1 MDISTNSFVYV
12 PIKFKFAVINSF
24 FYHFFNFFNMFTPR
38 NNHFKLL
45 ALVLLLT
52 LAVTQQA
59 WAAFV
64 GPRNDFRDE
73 SIYLVITTRF
83 YDGDPG
89 NNAQCWDGGAANHGD
104 PCWRGD
110 FKGLIEKLDY
120 IKALGFTAVWVTPI
134 VENASGLDYHGYHAR
149 NFSRVDHRYESGDT
163 TFQTLIDEAHARGMK
178 VLLDVVLNHTGNF
191 GEEHLCKLFTRD
203 WNANQFKIN
212 ECMKPYTTD
221 SVGGLLPTNYNSLPS
236 GQQYDARLKQM
247 KNTDNQNHDNH
258 NRWHHFGQFNWD
270 DNTRWWAQI
279 AGDCVDLNT
288 ENPAVAEYLINCYG
302 SFIKMGVDGFRID
315 TGGHIAR
322 LTFNKI
328 YIPAFKALGE
338 QYRSKRLNG
347 ADFFMC
353 TEVCARYQGSVT
365 YRNQPALSPYFYTW
379 AESKN
384 YSWNDDPAY
393 WDGIAIYE
401 STDLNSLA
409 NIGSCQQMYNDNC
422 HETASAMPTSNNAVL
437 NENTYHTPD
446 VSRASGLNVIDFPV
460 HYSFHNIASVWNL
473 AIDGDKYYNDA
484 TYNVVYVDSHD
495 YSPGPNDNIRF
506 NEGTNQWAENLSLMF
521 TFRGIPCLC
530 YGSEIEFKAG
540 KTIDPGGNG
549 SLRESGRAYY
559 GGYIKGNVTAT
570 DFGVA
575 NDASGNLAATLS
587 KPLVKHLQRL
597 NRIRQAVPALRKGQ
611 YSTSGCSSS
620 GGYAFKRRY
629 TDSTTDSYVLVTIN
643 GPATF
648 SGVLNGTYTDCITG
662 DVKTVTNGT
671 LTTTSCSG
679 KGNMRIYVLSTSLT
693 PAPGK
698 IGTDGPYLY
707 TSSAN
712 TGTVLSYDGTQEE
725 LSSNDGEGN
734 GTSPVTPIDVY
745 EPSCEEDD
753 MSVFLETSASVSSVT
768 TWVWNSSSNFT
779 GGNWPG
785 QAMTLMGTTADGTRK
800 IWKWIYEG
808 SNTSDPTGI
817 IFVTDGTQTSDL
829 TFRNHGY
836 YIDGTWDHTVT
847 NYTSPAPTLSI
858 DKESGQYQGSVTVNV
873 TVSSSD
879 AVIVYTTDGSMPTS
893 SSRQAIG
900 QVRLTFTDNTV
911 LTAGVL
917 YEGKVRNVVQR
928 EYIFHGFVPYT
939 ATVYVK
945 DPTVA
950 PNNWGSVYIYA
961 WDNTGAISDSWP
973 GVKVTATKVIQGQR
987 FYYRTFNVTSADYNF
1002 NVVLSQGDNAHQS
1015 VDVTGINKDIY
1026 LEITS
1031 TTNKYTVADI
1041 TDQFAY
1047 VRGDVNRDGELSVAD
1062 VTTLIDILVSG
1073 DYDDELIQIGDLNND
1088 LELSVADVTTLI
1100 DILIS

>member
-1 MDISTNSFVYV
+1 ML
-12 PIKFKFAVINSF
+12 A
-24 FYHFFNFFNMFTPR
+24 
-38 NNHFKLL
+38 LL
-45 ALVLLLT
+45 AG
-52 LAVTQQA
+52 QQV

-73 SIYLVITTRF
+73 SIYFVMTTRF
-83 YDGDPG
+83 YDGDPS
-89 NNAQCWDGGAANHGD
+89 NNAQCWDGANANHGD

-163 TFQTLIDEAHARGMK
+163 TFQTLIDAAHARGMK
-178 VLLDVVLNHTGNF
+178 IILDIVLNHTGNF
-191 GEEHLCKLFTRD
+191 GEENLCKLFTRD
-203 WNANQFKIN
+203 WSANQFKIE
-212 ECMKPYTTD
+212 ECMLPYTTD
-221 SVGGLLPTNYNSLPS
+221 SVGGKLPTNYNNLPA
-236 GQQYDARLKQM
+236 GQQYDNRLKQM

-258 NRWHHFGQFNWD
+258 NYWHHFGQFNWD

-288 ENPAVAEYLINCYG
+288 ENPAVADYLINCYG

-315 TGGHIAR
+315 TGGHISR

-328 YIPAFKALGE
+328 YIPAFQALGE
-338 QYRSKRLNG
+338 QYKNKRLNQ
-347 ADFFMC
+347 ADFYMC
-353 TEVCARYQGSVT
+353 TEVCARFQGSVT

-379 AESKN
+379 AENKS
-384 YSWNDDPAY
+384 YSWNNNASY
-393 WDGIAIYE
+393 WDNIAIYE
-401 STDLNSLA
+401 STDLSTLD
-409 NIGSCQQMYNDNC
+409 NIKSCQQMYADNC
-422 HETASAMPTSNNAVL
+422 TETSSAMPTSSNAVL
-437 NENTYHTPD
+437 NDNSYHSPD
-446 VSRASGLNVIDFPV
+446 KSRASGLNVIDFPV
-460 HYSFHNIASVWNL
+460 HYSFHNISSVWNL
-473 AIDGDKYYNDA
+473 AINGDKYYNDA

-506 NEGTNQWAENLSLMF
+506 NEGTAQWAENLSFMF
-521 TFRGIPCLC
+521 TFRGIPCLY
-530 YGSEIEFKAG
+530 YGSEVEFKAG

-549 SLRESGRAYY
+549 SLKDSGRAYY
-559 GGYIKGNVTAT
+559 GGYIKGNVTAS

-575 NDASGNLAATLS
+575 SGATGNLAATLS

-611 YSTSGCSSS
+611 YSTTGCSSS

-648 SGVLNGTYTDCITG
+648 TGVLNGTYTDCVTG

-712 TGTVLSYDGTQEE
+712 AGTVLNYDGTQEE

-734 GTSPVTPIDVY
+734 GSSPSTPVEVY

-753 MSVFLETSASVSSVT
+753 MSVFLETSMSVSKVT
-768 TWVWNSSSNFT
+768 TWIWNSSSNYT
-779 GGNWPG
+779 GGTWPG
-785 QAMTLMGTTADGTRK
+785 EAMTLMGTTSDGNRK
-800 IWKWIYEG
+800 IWKWTYG
-808 SNTSDPTGI
+808 GTLTTSPTGI
-817 IFVTDGTQTSDL
+817 IFVTDGQQTSDL

-836 YIDGTWDHTVT
+836 YIDGTWHHEVT

-858 DKESGQYQGSVTVNV
+858 DKASGQYEGSVTVTV
-873 TVSSSD
+873 TASESD
-879 AVIVYTTDGSMPTS
+879 AIIVYTTDGSTPTAD
-893 SSRQAIG
+893 SRQATG

-917 YEGKVRNVVQR
+917 YQGKVRNIVQR

-939 ATVYVK
+939 ATVYIK
-945 DPTVA
+945 DPTVS
-950 PNNWGSVYIYA
+950 PNNWSSVYVYA
-961 WDNTGAISDSWP
+961 WDNTGAITDTWP
-973 GVKVTATKVIQGQR
+973 GVRVTGTKTVMGQK
-987 FYYRTFNVTSADYNF
+987 FYYRTFNVNSEDYIF
-1002 NVVLSQGDNAHQS
+1002 NVVLSQGDNEHQS
-1015 VDVTGINKDIY
+1015 VDVTGINHDIY

-1031 TTNKYTVADI
+1031 TTNKYTVRDITEQYQYKRGDINGDGTVDIEDVSWLISIVLGEQVDAQTRSRCDLDSDNLVDI
-1041 TDQFAY
+1041 TD
-1047 VRGDVNRDGELSVAD
+1047 VS
-1062 VTTLIDILVSG
+1062 TLIEIVLG
-1073 DYDDELIQIGDLNND
+1073 RI
-1088 LELSVADVTTLI
+1088 
-1100 DILIS
+1100 

>member
-1 MDISTNSFVYV
+1 MKNRRTF
-12 PIKFKFAVINSF
+12 
-24 FYHFFNFFNMFTPR
+24 
-38 NNHFKLL
+38 FKLSM
-45 ALVLLLT
+45 LLL
-52 LAVTQQA
+52 AVLTAQQA
-59 WAAFV
+59 WAAFI

-73 SIYLVITTRF
+73 SIYFVITTRF
-83 YDGDPG
+83 YDGDPS
-89 NNAQCWDGGAANHGD
+89 NNAQCWDAGAANSGD

-110 FKGLIEKLDY
+110 FKGLIDKLDY

-134 VENASGLDYHGYHAR
+134 VENASGLDYHGYHAS

-163 TFQTLIDEAHARGMK
+163 TFQTLVDEAHARGIK

-203 WNANQFKIN
+203 RNANQYKIN
-212 ECMKPYTTD
+212 ECMLPYTTD
-221 SVGGLLPTNYNSLPS
+221 SVGGKLPTNYSSLPS
-236 GQQYDARLKQM
+236 GQQYDARLKMM
-247 KNTDNQNHDNH
+247 KNTDNQNHDTH
-258 NRWHHFGQFNWD
+258 NYWHHFGQFNWD

-328 YIPAFKALGE
+328 YIPAFQALGE
-338 QYRSKRLNG
+338 QYRYKRLNQG
-347 ADFFMC
+347 DFFMC

-365 YRNQPALSPYFYTW
+365 YRNQPVLSPYFYTW
-379 AESKN
+379 AENKN
-384 YSWNDDPAY
+384 YSWNDDASY
-393 WDGIAIYE
+393 WDNIAIYE
-401 STDLNSLA
+401 STDLSSLD
-409 NIGSCQQMYNDNC
+409 NISSCQQMYADNS
-422 HETASAMPTSNNAVL
+422 HETSSAMPTSTNAVL
-437 NENTYHTPD
+437 NGNTYHTPD

-460 HYSFHNIASVWNL
+460 HYSFHNIGSVWDL
-473 AIDGDKYYNDA
+473 AINGDKYYNDA

-506 NEGTNQWAENLSLMF
+506 NEGTNQWAENLSFMF
-521 TFRGIPCLC
+521 TFRGIPCLY

-549 SLRESGRAYY
+549 SLKDSGRAYY

-570 DFGVA
+570 DFGTA
-575 NDASGNLAATLS
+575 TGATGNLAATLS

-597 NRIRQAVPALRKGQ
+597 NQIRQAVPALRKGQ
-611 YSTSGCSSS
+611 YSTTGCSSS

-648 SGVLNGTYTDCITG
+648 TGVLNGTYTDCVTG

-679 KGNMRIYVLSTSLT
+679 KGNMRVYVLSTSLT

-698 IGTDGPYLY
+698 IGNDGPYLY
-707 TSSAN
+707 ASSAN
-712 TGTVLSYDGTQEE
+712 AGTVLSYDGTEEE
-725 LSSNDGEGN
+725 LSSNNGEGN
-734 GTSPVTPIDVY
+734 GSTQPSTLEPY
-745 EPSCEEDD
+745 EPSCEEDGLNA
-753 MSVFLETSASVSSVT
+753 FLETDMNVSNVT

-779 GGNWPG
+779 GGSWPG

-800 IWKWIYEG
+800 IWKWDYEG
-808 SNTSDPTGI
+808 TATSDPTGI

-829 TFRNHGY
+829 TFINHGY
-836 YIDGTWDHTVT
+836 YINGTYDHTVT
-847 NYTSPAPTLSI
+847 NYTGSAPTLTI
-858 DKESGQYQGSVTVNV
+858 DKASGQYQGSVTV
-873 TVSSSD
+873 TITASESD
-879 AVIVYTTDGSMPTS
+879 AVIVYTTNGSTPTANS
-893 SSRQAIG
+893 PQAIG
-900 QVRLTFTDNTV
+900 QVSLTFTDNTV

-917 YEGKVRNVVQR
+917 VDGRVRNVVQR

-950 PNNWGSVYIYA
+950 PNNWSSVYIYA

-973 GVKVTATKVIQGQR
+973 GVNTTATKTVMGQK
-987 FYYRTFNVTSADYNF
+987 FYYRTFNVNSEDYMF
-1002 NVVLSQGDNAHQS
+1002 NVVLGQGDSGHQS
-1015 VDVTGINKDIY
+1015 VDITGISHDIY
-1026 LEITS
+1026 LEVTS

-1041 TDQFAY
+1041 TDQY
-1047 VRGDVNRDGELSVAD
+1047 SYL
-1062 VTTLIDILVSG
+1062 L
-1073 DYDDELIQIGDLNND
+1073 GDLNND
-1088 LELSVADVTTLI
+1088 GEVNISDVTVLVDILLSSSVDEEILERGDLNGDGEVNISDVTVLI
-1100 DILIS
+1100 DILLS

>member
-1 MDISTNSFVYV
+1 MKN
-12 PIKFKFAVINSF
+12 IKCIV
-24 FYHFFNFFNMFTPR
+24 
-38 NNHFKLL
+38 
-45 ALVLLLT
+45 VLLLAM
-52 LAVTQQA
+52 LATQQA
-59 WAAFV
+59 WAAFI

-73 SIYLVITTRF
+73 SIYFVITTRF
-83 YDGDPG
+83 YDGDPS
-89 NNAQCWDGGAANHGD
+89 NNAQCWDGASANHGD

-163 TFQTLIDEAHARGMK
+163 TFQTLIDAAHARGMK
-178 VLLDVVLNHTGNF
+178 VILDIVLNHTGNF

-203 WNANQFKIN
+203 WSANQFKIN

-221 SVGGLLPTNYNSLPS
+221 SVGGVLPTNYNNLPS

-258 NRWHHFGQFNWD
+258 NYWHHFGQFNWD

-288 ENPAVAEYLINCYG
+288 ENPAVADYLINCYG

-315 TGGHIAR
+315 TGGHISR

-338 QYRSKRLNG
+338 QYKHKRLNQ
-347 ADFFMC
+347 ADFFMY
-353 TEVCARYQGSVT
+353 TEVCARFQGSVT
-365 YRNQPALSPYFYTW
+365 YRNQPVLSPYFYTW
-379 AESKN
+379 AENKN
-384 YSWNDDPAY
+384 YSWNNDPTY

-401 STDLNSLA
+401 STDLNSLD
-409 NIGSCQQMYNDNC
+409 NISSCQQMYADNC
-422 HETASAMPTSNNAVL
+422 TETSSAMPTSNNALL
-437 NENTYHTPD
+437 NGNSYHTPD
-446 VSRASGLNVIDFPV
+446 VSRASGLSVIDFPV
-460 HYSFHNIASVWNL
+460 HYSFHNIASVWGL
-473 AIDGDKYYNDA
+473 ATGGDKYYNDA

-495 YSPGPNDNIRF
+495 YCPGPNDNIRF
-506 NEGTNQWAENLSLMF
+506 NEGTDQWAENLSLMF
-521 TFRGIPCLC
+521 TFRGIPCLY

-549 SLRESGRAYY
+549 SLKDSGRAYY
-559 GGYIKGNVTAT
+559 GGYIKGNVNVS

-575 NDASGNLAATLS
+575 SGASGNLAATLS

-611 YSTSGCSSS
+611 YSTTGCSSS

-648 SGVLNGTYTDCITG
+648 TGILNGTYTDCVTG

-671 LTTTSCSG
+671 LTTTTCSG

-698 IGTDGPYLY
+698 IGVDGPYLY

-712 TGTVLSYDGTQEE
+712 AGTVLNYDGTQEE

-734 GTSPVTPIDVY
+734 GSSQPSTLDPY

-753 MSVFLETSASVSSVT
+753 MSVFLETSMDVSAVT
-768 TWVWNSSSNFT
+768 TWIWNSSSNFT

-785 QAMTLMGTTADGTRK
+785 EAMTLMGTTSNGTRK
-800 IWKWIYEG
+800 IWKWVYG
-808 SNTSDPTGI
+808 GALTTQPTGI
-817 IFVTDGTQTSDL
+817 IFVTDGQQTSDL

-836 YIDGTWDHTVT
+836 YIGSNWDHEVT
-847 NYTSPAPTLSI
+847 NYTSPAPTLTI
-858 DKESGQYQGSVTVNV
+858 DKASGQYQGSVTV
-873 TVSSSD
+873 TITASESD
-879 AVIVYTTDGSMPTS
+879 AVIVYTTDGSIPTAN
-893 SSRQAIG
+893 SRQATG
-900 QVRLTFTDNTV
+900 QAKLTFTDNTV

-917 YEGKVRNVVQR
+917 YQGKVRNIVQR

-939 ATVYVK
+939 ATVYIK

-950 PNNWGSVYIYA
+950 PNNWSSVYLYA
-961 WDNTGAISDSWP
+961 WDDSGIINDTWP
-973 GVKVTATKVIQGQR
+973 GVRITATKTIQGQK
-987 FYYRTFNVTSADYNF
+987 FYYRTFNINSEDYFF
-1002 NVVLSQGDNAHQS
+1002 NVVLNQGDNQHQS
-1015 VDVTGINKDIY
+1015 EDVTGIHKDIY

-1031 TTNKYTVADI
+1031 TSNKYTVADI
-1041 TDQFAY
+1041 TDQYAY
-1047 VRGDVNRDGELSVAD
+1047 MAGDVNGDGEVSIGD
-1062 VTTLIDILVSG
+1062 VTALIDILLG
-1073 DYDDELIQIGDLNND
+1073 DHADAETLLRCDVNGDGEASIGD
-1088 LELSVADVTTLI
+1088 VTALI
-1100 DILIS
+1100 DMLLSSY

>member
-1 MDISTNSFVYV
+1 MKNKMT
-12 PIKFKFAVINSF
+12 KFRLF
-24 FYHFFNFFNMFTPR
+24 FL
-38 NNHFKLL
+38 LL
-45 ALVLLLT
+45 AI
-52 LAVTQQA
+52 AIAGQQA

-73 SIYLVITTRF
+73 SIYFVMTTRF
-83 YDGDPG
+83 YDGDPN
-89 NNAQCWDGGAANHGD
+89 NNAQCWDGASANHGD

-110 FKGLIEKLDY
+110 FKGLIDKLDY
-120 IKALGFTAVWVTPI
+120 IKALGFTAIWVTPI
-134 VENASGLDYHGYHAR
+134 VENASGLDYHGYHAS

-163 TFQTLIDEAHARGMK
+163 TFQTLIDAAHARGMK
-178 VLLDVVLNHTGNF
+178 ILLDVVLNHTGNF

-203 WNANQFKIN
+203 REANQFKLN
-212 ECMKPYTTD
+212 ECMLPYTTD
-221 SVGGLLPTNYNSLPS
+221 SVGGRLPTNYLSLPA

-258 NRWHHFGQFNWD
+258 NYWHHFGQFNWD

-288 ENPAVAEYLINCYG
+288 ENPAVAQYLIDCYG

-328 YIPAFKALGE
+328 YIPAFQALGE

-365 YRNQPALSPYFYTW
+365 YRNQPVLSPYFYTW
-379 AESKN
+379 AENKS
-384 YSWNDDPAY
+384 YSWNNSAAY
-393 WDGIAIYE
+393 WDTKAIYE
-401 STDLNSLA
+401 STDLSTLD
-409 NIGSCQQMYNDNC
+409 NISSCQQQYADN
-422 HETASAMPTSNNAVL
+422 HTETSSAMPTSSNATL
-437 NENTYHTPD
+437 NGNSYHTPD

-460 HYSFHNIASVWNL
+460 HYSFHNISSVWNL
-473 AIDGDKYYNDA
+473 AINGDKYYNDA

-495 YSPGPNDNIRF
+495 YSPGPNDNIRC
-506 NEGTNQWAENLSLMF
+506 NEGTEQWDENLSFMF
-521 TFRGIPCLC
+521 TFRGIPCLY
-530 YGSEIEFKAG
+530 YGSEVEFKAG

-549 SLRESGRAYY
+549 SLRNSGRAYY
-559 GGYIKGNVTAT
+559 GGYIKGNVTT
-570 DFGVA
+570 NDFGVA
-575 NDASGNLAATLS
+575 SGATGNLAATLS

-629 TDSTTDSYVLVTIN
+629 TDGTTDSYVLVTIN

-648 SGVLNGTYTDCITG
+648 TGVLNGTYTDCVTG
-662 DVKTVTNGT
+662 DVKTVTDGT

-707 TSSAN
+707 TSSPNA
-712 TGTVLSYDGTQEE
+712 GTVLSYDGTEEE

-734 GTSPVTPIDVY
+734 GTSPVVPIDVY

-753 MSVFLETSASVSSVT
+753 MSVFLETSTSVSSVT

-779 GGNWPG
+779 GGTWPG
-785 QAMTLMGTTADGTRK
+785 QAMTLMGTNSDGTRK
-800 IWKWIYEG
+800 IWKWQYG
-808 SNTSDPTGI
+808 GTLTSTPTGI
-817 IFVTDGTQTSDL
+817 IFVTDGQQTADL

-836 YIDGTWDHTVT
+836 YIDGTWHHEVT
-847 NYTSPAPTLSI
+847 NYTSPAPTLTI
-858 DKESGQYQGSVTVNV
+858 DKESGHYEGSVTVTV
-873 TVSSSD
+873 TASESN
-879 AVIVYTTDGSMPTS
+879 AVIVYTTDGSTPTA
-893 SSRQAIG
+893 SSRQATG

-917 YEGKVRNVVQR
+917 YQGKVRNVVQR

-939 ATVYVK
+939 ATVYIK

-950 PNNWGSVYIYA
+950 PNRWSSVWVYA
-961 WDNTGAISDSWP
+961 WDDSGVISDTWP
-973 GVKVTATKVIQGQR
+973 GVQITGTKIVKGQK
-987 FYYRTFNVTSADYNF
+987 FYYRTFNVGSEGYTF
-1002 NVVLSQGDNAHQS
+1002 NVVLSQGDSEHQS
-1015 VDVTGINKDIY
+1015 VDVTGITKDIY

-1031 TTNKYTVADI
+1031 TSNKYTVGDI
-1041 TDQFAY
+1041 TDQYAFLL
-1047 VRGDVNRDGELSVAD
+1047 GDVDNDGSLGISDVTALIDLIFDGQADADTLQRADVDGDGVIGIAD
-1062 VTTLIDILVSG
+1062 VTGLVDLI
-1073 DYDDELIQIGDLNND
+1073 LN
-1088 LELSVADVTTLI
+1088 
-1100 DILIS
+1100 

>member
-1 MDISTNSFVYV
+1 MN
-12 PIKFKFAVINSF
+12 IKQFLKTS
-24 FYHFFNFFNMFTPR
+24 
-38 NNHFKLL
+38 
-45 ALVLLLT
+45 LLL
-52 LAVTQQA
+52 LMAMMVGQQA
-59 WAAFV
+59 WATFV
-64 GPRNDFRDE
+64 GPRDDFRDE
-73 SIYLVITTRF
+73 SIYFVITTRF
-83 YDGDPG
+83 YDGDPS
-89 NNAQCWDGGAANHGD
+89 NNAQCWDGANANHGD

-110 FKGLIEKLDY
+110 FKGLIDKLDY

-191 GEEHLCKLFTRD
+191 GEENLCKLFTRD
-203 WNANQFKIN
+203 WTANQFKIE

-221 SVGGLLPTNYNSLPS
+221 SVGGRLPVNYNDLPA

-247 KNTDNQNHDNH
+247 KNTDNQNHDTH
-258 NRWHHFGQFNWD
+258 NYWHHFGQFNWD

-288 ENPAVAEYLINCYG
+288 ENPAVADYLINCYG

-322 LTFNKI
+322 LTFNKV
-328 YIPAFKALGE
+328 YIPAFQALGE

-347 ADFFMC
+347 ADFYLC

-379 AESKN
+379 AENKD
-384 YSWNDDPAY
+384 YSWNYDASY
-393 WDGIAIYE
+393 WDTQSIYE
-401 STDLNSLA
+401 STDLSTLA
-409 NIGSCQQMYNDNC
+409 NIGSCQQMYADNNK
-422 HETASAMPTSNNAVL
+422 ETSSAMPTSNNAVL
-437 NENTYHTPD
+437 NGNDYHTPD
-446 VSRASGLNVIDFPV
+446 VSRSSGLNVIDFPV

-473 AIDGDKYYNDA
+473 AINGDKYYNDA

-506 NEGTNQWAENLSLMF
+506 NEGTAQWAENLSLMF
-521 TFRGIPCLC
+521 TFRGIPCLY
-530 YGSEIEFKAG
+530 YGSEVEFKAG
-540 KTIDPGGNG
+540 KNIDPGGNG
-549 SLRESGRAYY
+549 SLKDSGRAYY
-559 GGYIKGNVTAT
+559 GGYIKGNVTAS

-575 NDASGNLAATLS
+575 SGATGNLAATLS

-611 YSTSGCSSS
+611 YSTSGCSST

-648 SGVLNGTYTDCITG
+648 TGVLNGIYTDCITG

-671 LTTTSCSG
+671 LTTTACSG

-698 IGTDGPYLY
+698 IGEDGPFLY

-712 TGTVLSYDGTQEE
+712 AGTVLSYDGTEEE

-734 GTSPVTPIDVY
+734 GTSPVTPVEVY

-753 MSVFLETSASVSSVT
+753 LSVFLETSTNVSKVT
-768 TWVWNSSSNFT
+768 TWVWNSNSNFT

-785 QAMTLMGTTADGTRK
+785 QSMTLMGTNNDGTRK
-800 IWKWIYEG
+800 IWKWTYEG
-808 SNTSDPTGI
+808 TNTSDPTGI
-817 IFVTDGTQTSDL
+817 IFVTDGQQTSDL
-829 TFRNHGY
+829 TFHNHGY
-836 YIDGTWDHTVT
+836 YIDGTWDHEVT
-847 NYTSPAPTLSI
+847 NYSSPAPTLTI
-858 DKESGQYQGSVTVNV
+858 DKASGQYEGSVHV
-873 TVSSSD
+873 TITASESD
-879 AVIVYTTDGSMPTS
+879 AIIVYTTDGNMPTAS
-893 SSRQAIG
+893 SNHGTGS
-900 QVRLTFTDNTV
+900 VSLTFTDNTV

-917 YEGKVRNVVQR
+917 FEGKVHNVIQR

-939 ATVYVK
+939 ATVYLK
-945 DPTVA
+945 DPTVT
-950 PNNWGSVYIYA
+950 PNNWSSVWFYA
-961 WDNTGAISDSWP
+961 WDSTGAINDSWP
-973 GVKVTATKVIQGQR
+973 GVQTNATTTVKGQK
-987 FYYRTFNVTSADYNF
+987 FYYRTFNVNSENYTF
-1002 NVVLSQGDNAHQS
+1002 NVVLSQGDSGHQS
-1015 VDVTGINKDIY
+1015 VDVTGINKNIF

-1031 TTNKYTVADI
+1031 TTNKYTVANI
-1041 TDQFAY
+1041 TELY
-1047 VRGDVNRDGELSVAD
+1047 SHIKGDVNLDNEINIAD
-1062 VTTLIDILVSG
+1062 VTDLIYLIL
-1073 DYDDELIQIGDLNND
+1073 YDMIDDNTRPLADVNEDGEVNI
-1088 LELSVADVTTLI
+1088 ADVTDLI
-1100 DILIS
+1100 NIILTS

>member
-1 MDISTNSFVYV
+1 MKNKMT
-12 PIKFKFAVINSF
+12 KFRLF
-24 FYHFFNFFNMFTPR
+24 FL
-38 NNHFKLL
+38 LL
-45 ALVLLLT
+45 AI
-52 LAVTQQA
+52 AIAGQQA

-73 SIYLVITTRF
+73 SIYFVMTTRF
-83 YDGDPG
+83 YDGDPN
-89 NNAQCWDGGAANHGD
+89 NNAQCWDGASANHGD

-110 FKGLIEKLDY
+110 FKGLIDKLDY
-120 IKALGFTAVWVTPI
+120 IKALGFTAIWVTPI
-134 VENASGLDYHGYHAR
+134 VENASGLDYHGYHAS

-163 TFQTLIDEAHARGMK
+163 TFQTLIDAAHARGMK
-178 VLLDVVLNHTGNF
+178 ILLDVVLNHTGNF

-203 WNANQFKIN
+203 REANQFKLN
-212 ECMKPYTTD
+212 ECMLPYTTD
-221 SVGGLLPTNYNSLPS
+221 SVGGRLPTNYLSLPA

-258 NRWHHFGQFNWD
+258 NYWHHFGQFNWD

-288 ENPAVAEYLINCYG
+288 ENPAVAQYLIDCYG

-328 YIPAFKALGE
+328 YIPAFQALGE

-365 YRNQPALSPYFYTW
+365 YRNQPVLSPYFYTW
-379 AESKN
+379 AENKS
-384 YSWNDDPAY
+384 YSWNNSAAY
-393 WDGIAIYE
+393 WDTKAIYE
-401 STDLNSLA
+401 STDLSTLD
-409 NIGSCQQMYNDNC
+409 NISSCQQQYADN
-422 HETASAMPTSNNAVL
+422 HTETSSAMPTSSNATL
-437 NENTYHTPD
+437 NGNSYHTPD

-460 HYSFHNIASVWNL
+460 HYSFHNISSVWNL
-473 AIDGDKYYNDA
+473 AINGDKYYNDA

-506 NEGTNQWAENLSLMF
+506 NEGTEQWAENLSFMF
-521 TFRGIPCLC
+521 TFRGIPCLY
-530 YGSEIEFKAG
+530 YGSEVEFKAG

-549 SLRESGRAYY
+549 SLRNSGRAYY
-559 GGYIKGNVTAT
+559 GGYIKGNVTT
-570 DFGVA
+570 NDFGVA
-575 NDASGNLAATLS
+575 SGATGNLAATLS

-629 TDSTTDSYVLVTIN
+629 TDGTTDSYVLVTIN

-648 SGVLNGTYTDCITG
+648 TGVLNGTYTDCVTG
-662 DVKTVTNGT
+662 DVKTVTDGT

-707 TSSAN
+707 TSSPNA
-712 TGTVLSYDGTQEE
+712 GTVLSYDGTEEE

-734 GTSPVTPIDVY
+734 GTSPVVPIDVY

-753 MSVFLETSASVSSVT
+753 MSVFLETSTSVSSVT

-779 GGNWPG
+779 GGTWPG
-785 QAMTLMGTTADGTRK
+785 QAMTLMGTNSDGTRK
-800 IWKWIYEG
+800 IWKWQYG
-808 SNTSDPTGI
+808 GTLTSTPTGI
-817 IFVTDGTQTSDL
+817 IFVTDGQQTADL

-836 YIDGTWDHTVT
+836 YIDGTWHHEVT
-847 NYTSPAPTLSI
+847 NYTSPAPTLTI
-858 DKESGQYQGSVTVNV
+858 DKESGHYEGSVTVTV
-873 TVSSSD
+873 TASESN
-879 AVIVYTTDGSMPTS
+879 AVIVYTTDGSTPTA
-893 SSRQAIG
+893 SSRQATG

-917 YEGKVRNVVQR
+917 YQGKVRNVVQR

-939 ATVYVK
+939 ATVYIK

-950 PNNWGSVYIYA
+950 PNRWSSVWVYA
-961 WDNTGAISDSWP
+961 WDDSGVISDTWP
-973 GVKVTATKVIQGQR
+973 GVQITGTKIVKGQK
-987 FYYRTFNVTSADYNF
+987 FYYRTFNVGSEGYTF
-1002 NVVLSQGDNAHQS
+1002 NVVLSQGDSEHQS
-1015 VDVTGINKDIY
+1015 VDVTGITKDIY

-1031 TTNKYTVADI
+1031 TSNKYTVGDI
-1041 TDQFAY
+1041 TDQYAFLL
-1047 VRGDVNRDGELSVAD
+1047 GDVDNDGSLGISDVTALIDLIFDGQADADTLQRADVDGDGVIGIAD
-1062 VTTLIDILVSG
+1062 VTGLVDLI
-1073 DYDDELIQIGDLNND
+1073 LN
-1088 LELSVADVTTLI
+1088 
-1100 DILIS
+1100 

>member
-1 MDISTNSFVYV
+1 
-12 PIKFKFAVINSF
+12 
-24 FYHFFNFFNMFTPR
+24 MFTPR

-45 ALVLLLT
+45 AMVLLLT
-52 LAVTQQA
+52 LAVTQQV

-73 SIYLVITTRF
+73 SIYFVITTRF

-338 QYRSKRLNG
+338 QYRSKRLND

-437 NENTYHTPD
+437 NGNTYHTPD

-460 HYSFHNIASVWNL
+460 HYSFHNIASVRDL
-473 AIDGDKYYNDA
+473 AINGDKYYNDA

-521 TFRGIPCLC
+521 TFRGIPCLY

-549 SLRESGRAYY
+549 PLKDSGRAYY

-575 NDASGNLAATLS
+575 NGASGNLAATLS

-629 TDSTTDSYVLVTIN
+629 TDNTTDSYVLVTIN

-707 TSSAN
+707 TSSPN
-712 TGTVLSYDGTQEE
+712 SGTVLSYDGTQEE

-785 QAMTLMGTTADGTRK
+785 QAMALMGTTADGTRK

-847 NYTSPAPTLSI
+847 NYTSPAPTLTI

-873 TVSSSD
+873 TASSSD

-950 PNNWGSVYIYA
+950 PNNWGSVYFYA

-987 FYYRTFNVTSADYNF
+987 FYYRTFNVTSADYIF

>member
-1 MDISTNSFVYV
+1 MKQV
-12 PIKFKFAVINSF
+12 FKTSVLA
-24 FYHFFNFFNMFTPR
+24 
-38 NNHFKLL
+38 LL
-45 ALVLLLT
+45 AVMCGL
-52 LAVTQQA
+52 QA

-73 SIYLVITTRF
+73 SIYFVMTTRF
-83 YDGDPG
+83 YDGDPS
-89 NNAQCWDGGAANHGD
+89 NNVQCWDGANANHGD

-110 FKGLIEKLDY
+110 FKGLIDKLDY

-149 NFSRVDHRYESGDT
+149 DFSRVDHRYESGDT

-178 VLLDVVLNHTGNF
+178 IILDIVLNHTGNF

-203 WNANQFKIN
+203 WNANQFHIE

-221 SVGGLLPTNYNSLPS
+221 SVGGKLPTNYNDLPA
-236 GQQYDARLKQM
+236 GQQYDNRLKQM
-247 KNTDNQNHDNH
+247 KNTDNQNHDTH
-258 NRWHHFGQFNWD
+258 NYWHHFGQFNWD

-288 ENPAVAEYLINCYG
+288 ENPAVADYLIDCYG
-302 SFIKMGVDGFRID
+302 TFIKMGVDGFRID

-322 LTFNKI
+322 LTFNKV
-328 YIPAFKALGE
+328 YIPAFQALGE

-379 AESKN
+379 AENKN
-384 YSWNDDPAY
+384 YSWNYDASY
-393 WDGIAIYE
+393 WDGVAVYE
-401 STDLNSLA
+401 STDLSTLA
-409 NIGSCQQMYNDNC
+409 NISSCQQMYADNNK
-422 HETASAMPTSNNAVL
+422 ETSSAMPTSSNAVL
-437 NENTYHTPD
+437 NGNSYHQPD

-460 HYSFHNIASVWNL
+460 HYSFHNIGSVWDL
-473 AIDGDKYYNDA
+473 AINGDKYYNDA

-506 NEGTNQWAENLSLMF
+506 NEGTAQWAENLSFMF
-521 TFRGIPCLC
+521 TFRGIPCLY
-530 YGSEIEFKAG
+530 YGSEVEFKAG

-549 SLRESGRAYY
+549 SLKDSGRAYY
-559 GGYIKGNVTAT
+559 GGYIKGNVTAS

-575 NDASGNLAATLS
+575 SGATGNLAATLS

-611 YSTSGCSSS
+611 YSITGCSSN

-648 SGVLNGTYTDCITG
+648 TNVLNGTYTDCITG

-671 LTTTSCSG
+671 LTTNSCSG
-679 KGNMRIYVLSTSLT
+679 KGNMRVYVLSTSLT

-698 IGTDGPYLY
+698 IGSDGPYLY

-712 TGTVLSYDGTQEE
+712 TGTVLSYDGTEEE
-725 LSSNDGEGN
+725 LSSNNGEDG
-734 GTSPVTPIDVY
+734 GTTPVTPVEVY

-753 MSVFLETSASVSSVT
+753 MSVFLETSNSVSKVT
-768 TWVWNSSSNFT
+768 TWIWNSSSNFT
-779 GGNWPG
+779 GGTWPG
-785 QAMTLMGTTADGTRK
+785 QSMTLMGTTTDGTRK
-800 IWKWIYEG
+800 IWKWIYSG
-808 SNTSDPTGI
+808 TNTGTPTGI
-817 IFVTDGTQTSDL
+817 IFVTDGQQTQDL

-836 YIDGTWDHTVT
+836 YIDGTWHHEVT

-858 DKESGQYQGSVTVNV
+858 DKPSGQYEGSVTV
-873 TVSSSD
+873 TITASESD
-879 AVIVYTTDGSMPTS
+879 AVIVYTTDGSTPTAS
-893 SSRQAIG
+893 SAHATG
-900 QVRLTFTDNTV
+900 HVTLTFTDNTV

-917 YEGKVRNVVQR
+917 FEGKVRNIVQR

-939 ATVYVK
+939 ATVYIK

-950 PNNWGSVYIYA
+950 PNNWSSVWVYA
-961 WDNTGAISDSWP
+961 WDSTGAITDSWP
-973 GVKVTATKVIQGQR
+973 GVQTTSTKTVNGQK
-987 FYYRTFNVTSADYNF
+987 FYYRTFNVGSDNYTF
-1002 NVVLSQGDNAHQS
+1002 NVVLSQGDSEHQS
-1015 VDVTGINKDIY
+1015 VDVTGISKDIY

-1041 TDQFAY
+1041 TDQY
-1047 VRGDVNRDGELSVAD
+1047 SYKTGDVDLDGMVNIAD
-1062 VTTLIDILVSG
+1062 VTTLINL
-1073 DYDDELIQIGDLNND
+1073 LITGQNNINTYPQ
-1088 LELSVADVTTLI
+1088 ADVDGDGMVNISDVTA
-1100 DILIS
+1100 LISMLLNG

>member
-1 MDISTNSFVYV
+1 MKKTI
-12 PIKFKFAVINSF
+12 FKFICLL
-24 FYHFFNFFNMFTPR
+24 
-38 NNHFKLL
+38 LL
-45 ALVLLLT
+45 AG
-52 LAVTQQA
+52 LATEQA
-59 WAAFV
+59 MAAFV

-73 SIYLVITTRF
+73 SIYFVITTRF

-89 NNAQCWDGGAANHGD
+89 NNAQCWDAGAANSGD

-120 IKALGFTAVWVTPI
+120 IKALGFTAIWVTPI
-134 VENASGLDYHGYHAR
+134 VENASGLDYHGYHAS

-178 VLLDVVLNHTGNF
+178 ILLDVVLNHTGNF

-203 WNANQFKIN
+203 IYANQYKIN
-212 ECMKPYTTD
+212 ECMLPYTTD
-221 SVGGLLPTNYNSLPS
+221 SVGGKLPTNYSSLPS

-258 NRWHHFGQFNWD
+258 NYWHHFGQFNWD

-288 ENPAVAEYLINCYG
+288 ENPAVADYLINCYG
-302 SFIKMGVDGFRID
+302 TFIKMGVDGFRID

-338 QYRSKRLNG
+338 QYKYKRLNQ
-347 ADFFMC
+347 ADFFLC

-379 AESKN
+379 AENKN
-384 YSWNDDPAY
+384 YSWNDDPTY
-393 WDGIAIYE
+393 WDTKAIFE
-401 STDLNSLA
+401 STDLNTLD
-409 NIGSCQQMYNDNC
+409 NISSCQQMYADNC
-422 HETASAMPTSNNAVL
+422 HETSSAMPTSNNAVL
-437 NENTYHTPD
+437 NGNTYHAPD
-446 VSRASGLNVIDFPV
+446 VSNASGLNVIDFPV
-460 HYSFHNIASVWNL
+460 HYSFHNIGSVWNL

-506 NEGTNQWAENLSLMF
+506 NEGTDQWAENLSLMF
-521 TFRGIPCLC
+521 TFRGIPCLY
-530 YGSEIEFKAG
+530 YGSEVEFKAG

-549 SLRESGRAYY
+549 PLRDSGRAYY
-559 GGYIKGNVTAT
+559 GGYIKGQVTAN

-575 NDASGNLAATLS
+575 SGATGNLAATMS

-611 YSTSGCSSS
+611 YSTSGCSST

-648 SGVLNGTYTDCITG
+648 TNVLNGTYTDCVTG

-671 LTTTSCSG
+671 LSTTSCSG
-679 KGNMRIYVLSTSLT
+679 KGNMRVYVLSTSLT

-712 TGTVLSYDGTQEE
+712 AGSVLSYDGTQEE
-725 LSSNDGEGN
+725 LSSNNGEGN
-734 GTSPVTPIDVY
+734 GSSQPSTLEPY

-753 MSVFLETSASVSSVT
+753 MSVFLETSTSVNNVT

-785 QAMTLMGTTADGTRK
+785 QAMTLMGSTADGTRK
-800 IWKWIYEG
+800 VWKWTYEG
-808 SNTSDPTGI
+808 TLTTSPTGI

-836 YIDGTWDHTVT
+836 YIDGTWHHEVT
-847 NYTSPAPTLSI
+847 NYTGSAPTLTI
-858 DKESGQYQGSVTVNV
+858 DKPSGQYSGSVTVTITASESN
-873 TVSSSD
+873 
-879 AVIVYTTDGSMPTS
+879 AVIVYTTDGTTPTAS
-893 SSRQAIG
+893 SSHATG
-900 QVRLTFTDNTV
+900 HVTLTFTDNTV

-917 YEGKVRNVVQR
+917 VDGRVRNLVQR

-939 ATVYVK
+939 ATVYLK
-945 DPTVA
+945 DPTVS
-950 PNNWGSVYIYA
+950 PNNWSDVYIYA
-961 WDNTGAISDSWP
+961 WDNTGNINDSWP
-973 GVKVTATKVIQGQR
+973 GVKVTATKTVMGQK
-987 FYYRTFNVTSADYNF
+987 FYYRTFTVPSADYTF
-1002 NVVLSQGDNAHQS
+1002 NVVLSQGDSGHQS
-1015 VDVTGINKDIY
+1015 VDVTGIKNDIY

-1031 TTNKYTVADI
+1031 TSNKYTVADI
-1041 TDQFAY
+1041 TDQY
-1047 VRGDVNRDGELSVAD
+1047 SRLPGDVDGDRIIGMDDLSLLINYLLTGNAAGVNLVNAD
-1062 VTTLIDILVSG
+1062 VDMDEIIG
-1073 DYDDELIQIGDLNND
+1073 MDDLAELIN
-1088 LELSVADVTTLI
+1088 
-1100 DILIS
+1100 ILLTSN

>member
-1 MDISTNSFVYV
+1 MT
-12 PIKFKFAVINSF
+12 
-24 FYHFFNFFNMFTPR
+24 TPR

-73 SIYLVITTRF
+73 SIYFVITTRF

-521 TFRGIPCLC
+521 TFRGIPCLY

-712 TGTVLSYDGTQEE
+712 SGTVLSYDGTQEE

-734 GTSPVTPIDVY
+734 GTNPVTPIDVY

-785 QAMTLMGTTADGTRK
+785 QAMALMGTTADGTRK

-829 TFRNHGY
+829 IFRNHGY
-836 YIDGTWDHTVT
+836 YIDGNWHHTVT
-847 NYTSPAPTLSI
+847 NYTSPAPTLTI

-873 TVSSSD
+873 TASSSD

-961 WDNTGAISDSWP
+961 WDNIGAISDSWP

-987 FYYRTFNVTSADYNF
+987 FYYRTFNVTSADYSF

>member
-1 MDISTNSFVYV
+1 MKNKMT
-12 PIKFKFAVINSF
+12 KFRLF
-24 FYHFFNFFNMFTPR
+24 FL
-38 NNHFKLL
+38 LL
-45 ALVLLLT
+45 AI
-52 LAVTQQA
+52 AIAGQQA

-73 SIYLVITTRF
+73 SIYFVMTTRF
-83 YDGDPG
+83 YDGDPN
-89 NNAQCWDGGAANHGD
+89 NNAQCWDGASANHGD

-110 FKGLIEKLDY
+110 FKGLIDKLDY
-120 IKALGFTAVWVTPI
+120 IKALGFTAIWVTPI
-134 VENASGLDYHGYHAR
+134 VENASGLDYHGYHAS

-163 TFQTLIDEAHARGMK
+163 TFQTLIDAAHARGMK
-178 VLLDVVLNHTGNF
+178 ILLDVVLNHTGNF

-203 WNANQFKIN
+203 REANQFKLN
-212 ECMKPYTTD
+212 ECMLPYTTD
-221 SVGGLLPTNYNSLPS
+221 SVGGRLPTNYLSLPA

-258 NRWHHFGQFNWD
+258 NYWHHFGQFNWD

-288 ENPAVAEYLINCYG
+288 ENPAVAQYLIDCYG

-328 YIPAFKALGE
+328 YIPAFQALGE

-365 YRNQPALSPYFYTW
+365 YRNQPVLSPYFYTW
-379 AESKN
+379 AENKS
-384 YSWNDDPAY
+384 YSWNNSAAY
-393 WDGIAIYE
+393 WDTKAIYE
-401 STDLNSLA
+401 STDLSTLD
-409 NIGSCQQMYNDNC
+409 NISSCQQQYADN
-422 HETASAMPTSNNAVL
+422 HTETSSAMPTSSNATL
-437 NENTYHTPD
+437 NGNSYHTPD

-460 HYSFHNIASVWNL
+460 HYSFHNISSVWNL
-473 AIDGDKYYNDA
+473 AINGDKYYNDA

-506 NEGTNQWAENLSLMF
+506 NEGTEQWAENLSFMF
-521 TFRGIPCLC
+521 TFRGIPCLY
-530 YGSEIEFKAG
+530 YGSEVEFKAG

-549 SLRESGRAYY
+549 SLKNSGRAYY
-559 GGYIKGNVTAT
+559 GGYIKGNVTAN

-575 NDASGNLAATLS
+575 SGATGNLAATLS

-629 TDSTTDSYVLVTIN
+629 TDGTTDSYVLVTIN

-648 SGVLNGTYTDCITG
+648 TGVLNGTYTDCVTG

-693 PAPGK
+693 AAPGK

-707 TSSAN
+707 TSSPNA
-712 TGTVLSYDGTQEE
+712 GTVLSYDGTEEE

-734 GTSPVTPIDVY
+734 GTSPVVPIDVY

-753 MSVFLETSASVSSVT
+753 MSVFLETSTSVSSVT
-768 TWVWNSSSNFT
+768 TWIWNSSSNFT
-779 GGNWPG
+779 GGTWPG
-785 QAMTLMGTTADGTRK
+785 QAMTLMGTTSDGTRK
-800 IWKWIYEG
+800 IWKWQYG
-808 SNTSDPTGI
+808 GTLTSTPTGI
-817 IFVTDGTQTSDL
+817 IFVTDGQQTADL

-836 YIDGTWDHTVT
+836 YIDGTWHHEVT
-847 NYTSPAPTLSI
+847 NYTSPAPTLTI
-858 DKESGQYQGSVTVNV
+858 DTESGHYEGSVTVNI
-873 TVSSSD
+873 TASESN
-879 AVIVYTTDGSMPTS
+879 AIIVYTTDGSTPTA
-893 SSRQAIG
+893 SSRQATG
-900 QVRLTFTDNTV
+900 HVRLTFTDNTV

-917 YEGKVRNVVQR
+917 YQGKVRNVVQR

-939 ATVYVK
+939 ATVYIK

-950 PNNWGSVYIYA
+950 PNRWSSVWVYA
-961 WDNTGAISDSWP
+961 WDDSGVISDTWP
-973 GVKVTATKVIQGQR
+973 GVQITGTKIVKGQK
-987 FYYRTFNVTSADYNF
+987 FYYRTFNVGSEGYTF
-1002 NVVLSQGDNAHQS
+1002 NVVLSQGDSEHQS
-1015 VDVTGINKDIY
+1015 VDVTGITKDIY

-1031 TTNKYTVADI
+1031 TSNKYTVGDI
-1041 TDQFAY
+1041 TDQYAFLL
-1047 VRGDVNRDGELSVAD
+1047 GDVDNDGTLGISDVTALIDLIFDGQADADTLQRADVDGDGVIGIAD
-1062 VTTLIDILVSG
+1062 VTGLVDLI
-1073 DYDDELIQIGDLNND
+1073 LN
-1088 LELSVADVTTLI
+1088 
-1100 DILIS
+1100 

>member
-1 MDISTNSFVYV
+1 MT
-12 PIKFKFAVINSF
+12 
-24 FYHFFNFFNMFTPR
+24 TPR

-73 SIYLVITTRF
+73 SIYFVITTRF

-437 NENTYHTPD
+437 NDNTYHTPD

-460 HYSFHNIASVWNL
+460 HYSFHNIASVWDL
-473 AIDGDKYYNDA
+473 AINGDKYYNDA

-521 TFRGIPCLC
+521 TFRGIPCLY

-549 SLRESGRAYY
+549 PLKDSGRAYY

-575 NDASGNLAATLS
+575 NGASGNLAATLS

-648 SGVLNGTYTDCITG
+648 TGVLNGTYTDCITG

-712 TGTVLSYDGTQEE
+712 SGTVLSYDGTQEE

-873 TVSSSD
+873 TASSSD

-917 YEGKVRNVVQR
+917 FEGKVRNVVQR

-987 FYYRTFNVTSADYNF
+987 FYYRTFNVTSDDYSL

>member
-1 MDISTNSFVYV
+1 M
-12 PIKFKFAVINSF
+12 
-24 FYHFFNFFNMFTPR
+24 
-38 NNHFKLL
+38 
-45 ALVLLLT
+45 
-52 LAVTQQA
+52 
-59 WAAFV
+59 
-64 GPRNDFRDE
+64 
-73 SIYLVITTRF
+73 
-83 YDGDPG
+83 
-89 NNAQCWDGGAANHGD
+89 
-104 PCWRGD
+104 
-110 FKGLIEKLDY
+110 
-120 IKALGFTAVWVTPI
+120 
-134 VENASGLDYHGYHAR
+134 
-149 NFSRVDHRYESGDT
+149 
-163 TFQTLIDEAHARGMK
+163 
-178 VLLDVVLNHTGNF
+178 
-191 GEEHLCKLFTRD
+191 
-203 WNANQFKIN
+203 
-212 ECMKPYTTD
+212 
-221 SVGGLLPTNYNSLPS
+221 
-236 GQQYDARLKQM
+236 
-247 KNTDNQNHDNH
+247 
-258 NRWHHFGQFNWD
+258 
-270 DNTRWWAQI
+270 
-279 AGDCVDLNT
+279 
-288 ENPAVAEYLINCYG
+288 
-302 SFIKMGVDGFRID
+302 
-315 TGGHIAR
+315 
-322 LTFNKI
+322 
-328 YIPAFKALGE
+328 
-338 QYRSKRLNG
+338 
-347 ADFFMC
+347 
-353 TEVCARYQGSVT
+353 
-365 YRNQPALSPYFYTW
+365 
-379 AESKN
+379 
-384 YSWNDDPAY
+384 
-393 WDGIAIYE
+393 
-401 STDLNSLA
+401 
-409 NIGSCQQMYNDNC
+409 
-422 HETASAMPTSNNAVL
+422 
-437 NENTYHTPD
+437 
-446 VSRASGLNVIDFPV
+446 
-460 HYSFHNIASVWNL
+460 
-473 AIDGDKYYNDA
+473 
-484 TYNVVYVDSHD
+484 
-495 YSPGPNDNIRF
+495 
-506 NEGTNQWAENLSLMF
+506 
-521 TFRGIPCLC
+521 
-530 YGSEIEFKAG
+530 
-540 KTIDPGGNG
+540 
-549 SLRESGRAYY
+549 
-559 GGYIKGNVTAT
+559 
-570 DFGVA
+570 
-575 NDASGNLAATLS
+575 
-587 KPLVKHLQRL
+587 
-597 NRIRQAVPALRKGQ
+597 
-611 YSTSGCSSS
+611 
-620 GGYAFKRRY
+620 
-629 TDSTTDSYVLVTIN
+629 TIN

-712 TGTVLSYDGTQEE
+712 SGTVLSYDGTQEE

-785 QAMTLMGTTADGTRK
+785 QAMALMGTTADGTRK

-873 TVSSSD
+873 TASSSD

-917 YEGKVRNVVQR
+917 FEGKVRNVVQR

-961 WDNTGAISDSWP
+961 WDDTGAISDSWP

-987 FYYRTFNVTSADYNF
+987 FYYRTFNVTSADYSF

-1015 VDVTGINKDIY
+1015 VDVTGINRDIY

>member
-1 MDISTNSFVYV
+1 MKNTI
-12 PIKFKFAVINSF
+12 FKF
-24 FYHFFNFFNMFTPR
+24 MCLL
-38 NNHFKLL
+38 LL
-45 ALVLLLT
+45 AG
-52 LAVTQQA
+52 LATEQA

-73 SIYLVITTRF
+73 SIYFVITTRF
-83 YDGDPG
+83 YDGDPS
-89 NNAQCWDGGAANHGD
+89 NNAQCWDAGAANSGD

-120 IKALGFTAVWVTPI
+120 IKALGFTAIWVTPI
-134 VENASGLDYHGYHAR
+134 VENASGLDYHGYHAS

-178 VLLDVVLNHTGNF
+178 ILLDVVLNHTGNF

-203 WNANQFKIN
+203 IYANQYRLN
-212 ECMKPYTTD
+212 ECMLPYTTD
-221 SVGGLLPTNYNSLPS
+221 SVGGKLPTNYLSLPS

-258 NRWHHFGQFNWD
+258 NYWHHFGQFNWD

-288 ENPAVAEYLINCYG
+288 ENPAVADYLINCYG

-338 QYRSKRLNG
+338 QYKYKRLNQ
-347 ADFFMC
+347 ADFFLC
-353 TEVCARYQGSVT
+353 TEVCARFQGSVT
-365 YRNQPALSPYFYTW
+365 YRNQPVLSPYFYTW
-379 AESKN
+379 AENTN
-384 YSWNDDPAY
+384 YSWNDDPTY
-393 WDGIAIYE
+393 WDGVAVYE
-401 STDLNSLA
+401 STNLSTLD
-409 NIGSCQQMYNDNC
+409 NISSCQQMYADNKN
-422 HETASAMPTSNNAVL
+422 ETSSAMPTSSNATL
-437 NENTYHTPD
+437 NGNDYHAPD

-460 HYSFHNIASVWNL
+460 HYSFHNISSVWSL
-473 AIDGDKYYNDA
+473 AINGDKYYNDA

-506 NEGTNQWAENLSLMF
+506 NEGTDQWAENLSLMF
-521 TFRGIPCLC
+521 TFRGIPCLY
-530 YGSEIEFKAG
+530 YGSEVEFKKG

-549 SLRESGRAYY
+549 PLRDSGRAYY
-559 GGYIKGNVTAT
+559 GGYIKGQVTAS

-575 NDASGNLAATLS
+575 SGATGNLAATMS

-611 YSTSGCSSS
+611 YSTSGCSST

-648 SGVLNGTYTDCITG
+648 TNVLNGTYTDCVTG

-679 KGNMRIYVLSTSLT
+679 KGNMRIYVLSTNLT

-698 IGTDGPYLY
+698 IGADGPYLY

-712 TGTVLSYDGTQEE
+712 AGSVLSYDGTEEE
-725 LSSNDGEGN
+725 LSSNNGEGN
-734 GTSPVTPIDVY
+734 GSSQPSTLDPY

-753 MSVFLETSASVSSVT
+753 MSVFLETSTSVNNVT

-808 SNTSDPTGI
+808 TLTTSPTGI

-836 YIDGTWDHTVT
+836 YIDGTWHHEVT
-847 NYTSPAPTLSI
+847 NYTGSAPTLTI
-858 DKESGQYQGSVTVNV
+858 DKASGQYSGSVTV
-873 TVSSSD
+873 TITASESD
-879 AVIVYTTDGSMPTS
+879 AVIVYTTNGTTPTANS
-893 SSRQAIG
+893 SQATG
-900 QVRLTFTDNTV
+900 HVTLTFTDNTV

-917 YEGKVRNVVQR
+917 FEGRVRNLVQR

-939 ATVYVK
+939 ATVYLK
-945 DPTVA
+945 DPRPA
-950 PNNWGSVYIYA
+950 PNNWSDVYIYA
-961 WDNTGAISDSWP
+961 WDNTGNINDSWP
-973 GVKVTATKVIQGQR
+973 GVKVTATKTVMGDT
-987 FYYRTFNVTSADYNF
+987 FFYRTFTVPSADYVF
-1002 NVVLSQGDNAHQS
+1002 NVVLSQGDSGHQS
-1015 VDVTGINKDIY
+1015 VDVTGITSDIY

-1041 TDQFAY
+1041 TEQY
-1047 VRGDVNRDGELSVAD
+1047 SRYPGDADGDNDVDMDDLTVLINYLLTNNTAGINMVNAD
-1062 VTTLIDILVSG
+1062 VDCDENVGMDDLSELVN
-1073 DYDDELIQIGDLNND
+1073 LLLRQ
-1088 LELSVADVTTLI
+1088 
-1100 DILIS
+1100 

>member
-1 MDISTNSFVYV
+1 MKNKMT
-12 PIKFKFAVINSF
+12 KFRLF
-24 FYHFFNFFNMFTPR
+24 FL
-38 NNHFKLL
+38 LL
-45 ALVLLLT
+45 AM
-52 LAVTQQA
+52 AIAGQQA

-73 SIYLVITTRF
+73 SIYFVMTTRF
-83 YDGDPG
+83 YDGDPN
-89 NNAQCWDGGAANHGD
+89 NNAQCWDGASANHGD

-110 FKGLIEKLDY
+110 FKGLIDKLDY
-120 IKALGFTAVWVTPI
+120 IKALGFTAIWVTPI
-134 VENASGLDYHGYHAR
+134 VENASGLDYHGYHAS

-163 TFQTLIDEAHARGMK
+163 TFQTLIDAAHARGMK
-178 VLLDVVLNHTGNF
+178 ILLDVVLNHTGNF

-203 WNANQFKIN
+203 REANQFKLN
-212 ECMKPYTTD
+212 ECMLPYTTD
-221 SVGGLLPTNYNSLPS
+221 SVGGRLPTNYLSLPA

-258 NRWHHFGQFNWD
+258 NYWHHFGQFNWD

-288 ENPAVAEYLINCYG
+288 ENPAVAQYLIDCYG

-328 YIPAFKALGE
+328 YIPAFQALGE

-347 ADFFMC
+347 ADFFLC

-365 YRNQPALSPYFYTW
+365 YRNQPVLSPYFYTW
-379 AESKN
+379 AENKS
-384 YSWNDDPAY
+384 YSWNNSAAY
-393 WDGIAIYE
+393 WDTKAIYE
-401 STDLNSLA
+401 STDLSTLD
-409 NIGSCQQMYNDNC
+409 NISSCQQQYADN
-422 HETASAMPTSNNAVL
+422 HTETSSAMPTSSNATL
-437 NENTYHTPD
+437 NGNSYHTPD

-460 HYSFHNIASVWNL
+460 HYSFHNISSVWNL
-473 AIDGDKYYNDA
+473 AINGDKYYNDA

-506 NEGTNQWAENLSLMF
+506 NEGTEQWAENLSFMF
-521 TFRGIPCLC
+521 TFRGIPCLY
-530 YGSEIEFKAG
+530 YGSEVEFKAG

-549 SLRESGRAYY
+549 SLKNSGRAYY
-559 GGYIKGNVTAT
+559 GGYIKGNVTAN

-575 NDASGNLAATLS
+575 SGATGNLAATLS

-629 TDSTTDSYVLVTIN
+629 TDGTTDSYVLVTIN

-648 SGVLNGTYTDCITG
+648 TGVLNGTYTDCVTG

-679 KGNMRIYVLSTSLT
+679 KGNMRIYVLSTSFT

-707 TSSAN
+707 TSSPNA
-712 TGTVLSYDGTQEE
+712 GTVLSYDGTEEE

-734 GTSPVTPIDVY
+734 GTSPVVPIDVY
-745 EPSCEEDD
+745 VPSCEEDD
-753 MSVFLETSASVSSVT
+753 MSVFLETSTSVSSVT
-768 TWVWNSSSNFT
+768 TWIWNSSSNFT
-779 GGNWPG
+779 GGTWPG
-785 QAMTLMGTTADGTRK
+785 QAMTLMGTTSDGTRK
-800 IWKWIYEG
+800 IWKWEYG
-808 SNTSDPTGI
+808 GTLTSTPTGI
-817 IFVTDGTQTSDL
+817 IFVTDGQQTADL
-829 TFRNHGY
+829 TFSNHGY
-836 YIDGTWDHTVT
+836 YIDGTWHHEVT
-847 NYTSPAPTLSI
+847 NYTSPAPTLTI
-858 DKESGQYQGSVTVNV
+858 DTESGHYEGSVTVNI
-873 TVSSSD
+873 TASESN
-879 AVIVYTTDGSMPTS
+879 AIIVYTTDGSTPTA
-893 SSRQAIG
+893 SSRQATG
-900 QVRLTFTDNTV
+900 HVRLTFTDNTV

-917 YEGKVRNVVQR
+917 YQGKVRNVVQR

-939 ATVYVK
+939 ATVYIK

-950 PNNWGSVYIYA
+950 PNRWSSVWVYA
-961 WDNTGAISDSWP
+961 WDDSGVISDTWP
-973 GVKVTATKVIQGQR
+973 GVQITGTKIVKGQK
-987 FYYRTFNVTSADYNF
+987 FYYRTFNVGSEGYTF
-1002 NVVLSQGDNAHQS
+1002 NVVLSQGDSEHQS
-1015 VDVTGINKDIY
+1015 VDVTGITKDIY

-1031 TTNKYTVADI
+1031 TSNKYTVGDI
-1041 TDQFAY
+1041 TDQYAFLL
-1047 VRGDVNRDGELSVAD
+1047 GDVDNDGSLGISDVTALIDLIFDGQADADTLQRADVDGDGVIGIAD
-1062 VTTLIDILVSG
+1062 VTGLVDLI
-1073 DYDDELIQIGDLNND
+1073 LN
-1088 LELSVADVTTLI
+1088 
-1100 DILIS
+1100 